1 MKINNGV
8 STGTTAISGTLTLT
22 SLTNDPQLN
31 ILTFDS
37 QSGQMFFTSSN
48 SIVPDSSSY
57 ALNASSASYA
67 STASYYSGSVVSASY
82 ALTASYYSGSVVS
95 ASYAGSAMSSSYAL
109 SASHA
114 STAAESQVAVYAANA
129 GYADDAGIAV
139 TAGTATSASHALN
152 ADNAIS
158 ASHALTA
165 SYLEGYISPFPYT
178 GNAIILGSLQ
188 VTGSSNMLG
197 DLTVTGKITAEEFH
211 TEFVSSSVIYKSG
224 STKFGDSSDDVH
236 SFTGSLQ
243 VQGSIT
249 GSIQSASY
257 ALTASYAENGGGVD
271 ISNNV
276 NNYILT
282 ATGGDGINGENG
294 LQFDGSYFY
303 VTGSYGK
310 VSIAT
315 DYGQHY
321 IDAKNEINAYKR
333 LVFQTS
339 GMLIR
344 PNGGDFTTQ
353 IDIQY
358 TGATTFPSSVSASS
372 FLGNATS
379 ATSASYALSAS
390 YARTSTSSSY
400 ALTAQTLLG
409 TVTSASY
416 ALTASHFNGS
426 VTSAS
431 YALTATSASYATTA
445 QTLLGT
451 VTSASY
457 ALSASSL
464 PYSGLTGAAPTW
476 NQNTTGT
483 SSYATNADTVDG
495 QHASAFVLNSATGS
509 FATQTYVT
517 TAISNLVDS
526 SPTTLDTLNE
536 LAAALGDD
544 PNFATTV
551 ATSIGTKLP
560 LAGGTMTGNVNFN
573 TTDTGLVWSM
583 NTDGAYIKFF
593 NTGDG
598 DTNSRLEYATV
609 DNGDEYHRWM
619 IHTSE
624 RMNLKNTGLTVTGT
638 VSATTF
644 SGAGTNLTGTATSLS
659 IGGTAGGVAWTN
671 VSGRPTTVSSFA
683 NDSGYLTSLSGA
695 VLKTGDHTMAGSL
708 TAVAFYNSSDSR
720 LKSIIK
726 RDGDVAYYK
735 WLDGRDDK
743 EHIGYIA
750 QEQQQ
755 IHPDQVGTDGEFL
768 TVNYTEILVAKVRE
782 LEKEIELLKSKL

>member
-48 SIVPDSSSY
+48 SIVPDSASY
-57 ALNASSASYA
+57 ALNASIASYA

-95 ASYAGSAMSSSYAL
+95 ASYAGSAMSSSYAS
-109 SASHA
+109 SAS
-114 STAAESQVAVYAANA
+114 Y
-129 GYADDAGIAV
+129 AV
-139 TAGTATSASHALN
+139 TASHYNGSVVSASYALNSESSSYASSSTNSTSASYAE
-152 ADNAIS
+152 S
-158 ASHALTA
+158 ATTASYALTA

-178 GNAIILGSLQ
+178 GSAAILGSLQ
-188 VTGSSNMLG
+188 VTGSSDVLG

-224 STKFGDSSDDVH
+224 STKFGNSSDDVH

-243 VQGSIT
+243 VLGSIT
-249 GSIQSASY
+249 GAIESSSY
-257 ALTASYAENGGGVD
+257 ALTASYAENGGGVAV
-271 ISNNV
+271 SNNV

-282 ATGGDGINGENG
+282 ATGGDGINGESG
-294 LQFDGSYFY
+294 LQFNGSYFY

-321 IDAKNEINAYKR
+321 IDAKNESNAYKK

-344 PNGGDFTTQ
+344 PNGGDYTTA
-353 IDIQY
+353 IDIQS

-390 YARTSTSSSY
+390 YARTSTS
-400 ALTAQTLLG
+400 
-409 TVTSASY
+409 ASY
-416 ALTASHFNGS
+416 ALTASYFNGS
-426 VTSAS
+426 VLSAS
-431 YALTATSASYATTA
+431 YALNSTTAFTANSATTATIAASATSASYSSVA
-445 QTLLGT
+445 QTVLGT

-464 PYSGLTGAAPTW
+464 SYSGLTGTAPTW
-476 NQNTTGT
+476 NQNTSGNAATATSASYASVAQTVLGT
-483 SSYATNADTVDG
+483 VTSASYALSATSATSATTAGSATSSSYATTSTTA
-495 QHASAFVLNSATGS
+495 ASATSAS
-509 FATQTYVT
+509 
-517 TAISNLVDS
+517 
-526 SPTTLDTLNE
+526 
-536 LAAALGDD
+536 
-544 PNFATTV
+544 
-551 ATSIGTKLP
+551 
-560 LAGGTMTGNVNFN
+560 
-573 TTDTGLVWSM
+573 
-583 NTDGAYIKFF
+583 
-593 NTGDG
+593 
-598 DTNSRLEYATV
+598 YA
-609 DNGDEYHRWM
+609 
-619 IHTSE
+619 S
-624 RMNLKNTGLTVTGT
+624 
-638 VSATTF
+638 
-644 SGAGTNLTGTATSLS
+644 
-659 IGGTAGGVAWTN
+659 TAGGVVWTN
-671 VSGRPTTVSSFA
+671 VSGRPTAVSSFT
-683 NDSGYLTSLSGA
+683 NDSGYLTSLTGA

-782 LEKEIELLKSKL
+782 LEKEIELLKSKI